1 MTDYTASVITS
12 FPNNMYDVYGK
23 KMLTNF
29 VQHWPAQIPLLVF
42 LDDNTLI
49 EQIEKIIR
57 PQDAVAVFSNKDHRD
72 FLERNKGKDDE
83 NNYRKQ
89 ASRFCHKV
97 FALKDA
103 ADYWKNS
110 TDPQKARYLIWLDAD
125 VLITRTVSLKE
136 VSACL
141 PKEGDAVSYLGRKDW
156 PHSECGWLA
165 FDLQNQ
171 GDKVIDGWVGYYQT
185 NLVYSLEQWHD
196 SWVFDDFFK
205 MNTSYRRTNLTE
217 NKPGME
223 IWPQSPMAAWS
234 RHYKGPI
241 AKQELGGAKVQ
252 HVPEN
257 AIKSGHGNLVIQTKN
272 SIPNEQIQRNI
283 LENQSQIT
291 QWVKLCK
298 PNDEEIVVV
307 SAGPMLNAE
316 SLHEEVAAGRRI
328 VAVKHALKPLREA
341 GIKPWA
347 CILLDPRD
355 HVYNFVDNPD
365 KDIIWFVSS
374 QITPK
379 AVKKL
384 LDAGCTVWGYH
395 AAVGAEEH
403 SLTERQSD
411 SIISGGSATATR
423 GLFMLDKL
431 GFRRFRLYGYDLC
444 HPEKPNLDLKDEYG
458 QPKYFEVMLD
468 ANTPFY
474 KAKRGFWSEGQLL
487 AQYQEFTQII
497 QMNHWKIKA
506 FGHGIVPFLIEAKE
520 VSDLRH
526 QREKAKIKQEI
537 KNNLSKATTYQ
548 RLLGC
553 KTTTPLWASL
563 RKTLPKIL
571 RKAKKE
577 NSSSAT

>member
-1 MTDYTASVITS
+1 MPDYTASVITS
-12 FPNNMYDVYGK
+12 FGNAHFDIYAK
-23 KMLTNF
+23 QMLTNF
-29 VQHWPAQIPLLVF
+29 VQHWPAQIPILVF
-42 LDDNTLI
+42 LDDDKLV
-49 EQIEKIIR
+49 EQVTKLIR
-57 PQDAVAVFSNKDHRD
+57 PQDAVCVFNNKDRVD
-72 FLERNKGKDDE
+72 FLERNKGKDSPDD
-83 NNYRKQ
+83 YRKQ

-103 ADYWKNS
+103 ADYWKAS
-110 TDPQKARYLIWLDAD
+110 TDPLKARYLIWLDAD
-125 VLITRTVSLKE
+125 VLITRPVSLAE
-136 VSACL
+136 ISMCL
-141 PKEGDAVSYLGRKDW
+141 PKEGDAVAYLGRKDW

-165 FDLQNQ
+165 FDLQQQ
-171 GDKVIDGWVGYYQT
+171 GDKVIDGWLSAYQT

-205 MNTSYRRTNLTE
+205 VNSSYKRTNLTAD
-217 NKPGME
+217 KPGME

-241 AKQELGGAKVQ
+241 AKQELGGLKPVQ
-252 HVPEN
+252 SQQPGM
-257 AIKSGHGNLVIQTKN
+257 KSQHGNLVIQTKN
-272 SIPNEQIQRNI
+272 SLPNETLQRNI
-283 LENQSQIT
+283 LENQGQIT

-298 PNDEEIVVV
+298 PTDEELVVV
-307 SAGPMLNAE
+307 SAGPMLVAE
-316 SLHEEVAAGRRI
+316 QLHEEIAAGRRI
-328 VAVKHALKPLREA
+328 VAVKHALKPLKEA

-365 KDIIWFVSS
+365 RDVIWFVSS
-374 QITPK
+374 QVTPK

-384 LDAGCTVWGYH
+384 LDNGCNVWGYH

-403 SLTERQSD
+403 VYTEKQRD

-431 GFRRFRLYGYDLC
+431 GFRNFRLYGYDLC
-444 HPEKPNLDLKDEYG
+444 FPDKPNLDLKDEYG
-458 QPKYFEVMLD
+458 QPKHFEVMLD

-474 KAKRGFWSEGQLL
+474 KARRGFWSDGQLL
-487 AQYQEFTQII
+487 AQYQEFAQII

-520 VSDLRH
+520 VSDLRKE
-526 QREKAKIKQEI
+526 REKDKMKVEI
-537 KNNLSKATTYQ
+537 KTNLANATTYQ

-563 RKTLPKIL
+563 RKMLPKTL

-577 NSSSAT
+577 SSFLPI